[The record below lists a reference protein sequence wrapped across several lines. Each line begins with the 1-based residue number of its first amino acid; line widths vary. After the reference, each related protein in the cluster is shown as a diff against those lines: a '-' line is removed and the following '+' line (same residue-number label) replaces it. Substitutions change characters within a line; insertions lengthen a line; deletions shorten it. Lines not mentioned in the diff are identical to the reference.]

1 MMESKKIWWMIKKDL
16 LTLWRHKVQFVSL
29 ILFPIL
35 MIALCGWGMGGT
47 VENTPVVI
55 VKQTSGYIT
64 DQAINAIKEDKTF
77 EVKDILSDP
86 DEAKKMVDKG
96 EVKSAIILSSDCEK
110 DGSRN
115 AILYIDSSDQMTTQ
129 MVVPTTQRIFASLS
143 EQIEI
148 NKIASAN
155 RNTNQLT
162 SMKQAIKLQI
172 NKIYGEI
179 EYIDFLLPGVLAM
192 TMFMSSMLGLGD
204 SIAGERERG
213 ELARLFMTPTSIS
226 SVLTGKIIS
235 QVVKEMIRAI
245 ILILSAMLI
254 FNVVL
259 NGSLALLI
267 LVMLISVLCFVG
279 FAMMIS
285 ATAKT
290 QEDYIQIVMP
300 LAIPMMFICG
310 VFFPKETMPWL
321 LQKIS
326 YILPLTY
333 AEDAFRAVMLQGA
346 GLSSIAMDLVVLL
359 MFTALFFIVGVV
371 RFNRDI

>member
-1 MMESKKIWWMIKKDL
+1 MGLAYS
-16 LTLWRHKVQFVSL
+16 QF
-29 ILFPIL
+29 
-35 MIALCGWGMGGT
+35 
-47 VENTPVVI
+47 
-55 VKQTSGYIT
+55 
-64 DQAINAIKEDKTF
+64 AIRNA
-77 EVKDILSDP
+77 V
-86 DEAKKMVDKG
+86 KKMVDDGK
-96 EVKSAIILSSDCEK
+96 VKSAIILSSDFEEE
-110 DGSRN
+110 GSRN

-143 EQIEI
+143 EQIEMS
-148 NKIASAN
+148 KLESSN

-162 SMKQAIKLQI
+162 SFKQSIKLQI

-192 TMFMSSMLGLGD
+192 TMFMSSMLGLGN

-235 QVVKEMIRAI
+235 EVVKEMIRAI

-254 FNVVL
+254 FSAVI

-267 LVMLISVLCFVG
+267 FVMLISVLCFVG
-279 FAMMIS
+279 FGMMIS
-285 ATAKT
+285 ATSKT

-300 LAIPMMFICG
+300 IALPMMFICG

-326 YILPLTY
+326 YFLPLTY
-333 AEDAFRAVMLQGA
+333 ANDAFRAVMLQGA
-346 GLSSIAMDLVVLL
+346 GLTSIVWDLVVLL
-359 MFTALFFIVGVV
+359 IFTLIFFIVGVL

>member
-1 MMESKKIWWMIKKDL
+1 METKKIWWMIKKDL
-16 LTLWRHKVQFVSL
+16 LTLWRHKVQFASL

-55 VKQTSGYIT
+55 VKQTSGEIT
-64 DQAINAIKEDKTF
+64 DQTINAIKVDKTF

-86 DEAKKMVDKG
+86 DEAKKMVDNG
-96 EVKSAIILSSDCEK
+96 EAKSAIILSADYESEGK
-110 DGSRN
+110 RN

-143 EQIEI
+143 EQIEMS
-148 NKIASAN
+148 KVESAYQ
-155 RNTNQLT
+155 NTDRGT
-162 SMKQAIKLQI
+162 AVKQAIKLQI

-192 TMFMSSMLGLGD
+192 TMFMSSMLGLGN

-226 SVLTGKIIS
+226 SVLSGKIIS
-235 QVVKEMIRAI
+235 QVVKEMIRAVV
-245 ILILSAMLI
+245 LILSAMLI
-254 FNVVL
+254 FNAVI
-259 NGSLALLI
+259 NGSFALLI

-279 FAMMIS
+279 FGMMIS
-285 ATAKT
+285 ATSKT

-300 LAIPMMFICG
+300 IAMPMMFICG

-326 YILPLTY
+326 YLLPLTY
-333 AEDAFRAVMLQGA
+333 ANDAFRAVMLQGA
-346 GLSSIAMDLVVLL
+346 GLGSIAFDLLVLL
-359 MFTALFFIVGVV
+359 LFTLLFFVVGVV

>member
-1 MMESKKIWWMIKKDL
+1 METKKIWWMIKKDL

-86 DEAKKMVDKG
+86 DEAKKMVDNG
-96 EVKSAIILSSDCEK
+96 EVKSAIILSSDFEE

-129 MVVPTTQRIFASLS
+129 MVVPTTQRIFATLS
-143 EQIEI
+143 EEIEMS
-148 NKIASAN
+148 KVASAN
-155 RNTNQLT
+155 KNTDQIT
-162 SMKQAIKLQI
+162 SFKQSVKLQI

-226 SVLTGKIIS
+226 SVLSGKIIS
-235 QVVKEMIRAI
+235 QLVKEMIRAI
-245 ILILSAMLI
+245 ILILSAMAI
-254 FNVVL
+254 FNVVI
-259 NGSLALLI
+259 NGNFALLI

-300 LAIPMMFICG
+300 IAIPMMFICG

-346 GLSSIAMDLVVLL
+346 GLSSIALDLVVLL
-359 MFTALFFIVGVV
+359 LFTAFFFVMGVL

>member
-1 MMESKKIWWMIKKDL
+1 MESKKIWWMIKKDL

-55 VKQTSGYIT
+55 VKQTAGEIT
-64 DQAINAIKEDKTF
+64 DQTINAIKADKTF

-86 DEAKKMVDKG
+86 DEAKKMVEEG
-96 EVKSAIILSSDCEK
+96 QVRSAIILSADYEE
-110 DGSRN
+110 DGNRN

-129 MVVPTTQRIFASLS
+129 MVVPTVQRIFASLS
-143 EQIEI
+143 EQVEMSKLEAV
-148 NKIASAN
+148 NKNVDGITAV
-155 RNTNQLT
+155 
-162 SMKQAIKLQI
+162 KQGIKLQI

-179 EYIDFLLPGVLAM
+179 EYIDFLLPGVLGM
-192 TMFMSSMLGLGD
+192 TMFMSSMMGLGN
-204 SIAGERERG
+204 SVAGERERG

-226 SVLTGKIIS
+226 SVLSGKIIS
-235 QVVKEMIRAI
+235 QVVKEMIRAV

-254 FNVVL
+254 FNVVI
-259 NGSLALLI
+259 NGNFALLV

-279 FAMMIS
+279 FGMMIS
-285 ATAKT
+285 ATSKT

-300 LAIPMMFICG
+300 IAMPMMFICG

-326 YILPLTY
+326 YLLPLTY

-346 GLSSIAMDLVVLL
+346 GLNSIALDLIVLL
-359 MFTALFFIVGVV
+359 IFTLLFFVVGVV

>member
-86 DEAKKMVDKG
+86 DEAKKMVDNG
-96 EVKSAIILSSDCEK
+96 EVKSAIILSSDFEK

>member
-86 DEAKKMVDKG
+86 DEAKKMVDNG
-96 EVKSAIILSSDCEK
+96 EVKSAIILSSDFEN

-226 SVLTGKIIS
+226 SVITGKIIS

-359 MFTALFFIVGVV
+359 MFTAFFFIVGVV

>member
-1 MMESKKIWWMIKKDL
+1 MESKKIWWMIKKDL

-55 VKQTSGYIT
+55 VKQTSGAIT
-64 DQAINAIKEDKTF
+64 DQTINAIKADKTF

-86 DEAKKMVDKG
+86 DEAKEMVDNG
-96 EVKSAIILSSDCEK
+96 QVKSAIILSSDYEE
-110 DGSRN
+110 DGNRN

-129 MVVPTTQRIFASLS
+129 MVVPTTQRIFATLS
-143 EQIEI
+143 EQIEMS
-148 NKIASAN
+148 KVESPN
-155 RNTNQLT
+155 RNTDRVT
-162 SMKQAIKLQI
+162 AVKQAIKLQI

-192 TMFMSSMLGLGD
+192 TMFMSSMLGLGN

-235 QVVKEMIRAI
+235 QVVKEMIRAV

-254 FNVVL
+254 FNVVI
-259 NGSLALLI
+259 NGNFALLV

-279 FAMMIS
+279 FGMMIS
-285 ATAKT
+285 ATSKT

-300 LAIPMMFICG
+300 IAMPMMFICG

-326 YILPLTY
+326 YLLPLTY

-346 GLSSIAMDLVVLL
+346 GLSSIALDLVILL
-359 MFTALFFIVGVV
+359 IFTLLFFVVGVV

>member
-1 MMESKKIWWMIKKDL
+1 MESKKIWWMIKKDL
-16 LTLWRHKVQFVSL
+16 LTLWRHKVQFISL

-55 VKQTSGYIT
+55 VKQTSGYFT
-64 DQAINAIKEDKTF
+64 DQAINAIKADKTF

-86 DEAKKMVDKG
+86 DEAKKMVDDGK
-96 EVKSAIILSSDCEK
+96 VTSAIILSSDFEE

-115 AILYIDSSDQMTTQ
+115 AILYIDSSEQMTTQ

-143 EQIEI
+143 EQIEVS
-148 NKIASAN
+148 KLESSTK
-155 RNTNQLT
+155 NTNKF
-162 SMKQAIKLQI
+162 SSVKQSIKLQI

-179 EYIDFLLPGVLAM
+179 EYIDYLLPGVLAM
-192 TMFMSSMLGLGD
+192 TMFMSSMLGLGN

-235 QVVKEMIRAI
+235 EVVKEMIRAI

-254 FNVVL
+254 FNAVI

-279 FAMMIS
+279 FGMMIS
-285 ATAKT
+285 ATSKT

-300 LAIPMMFICG
+300 IALPMMFICG

-326 YILPLTY
+326 YFLPLTY
-333 AEDAFRAVMLQGA
+333 ANDAFRAVMLQGA
-346 GLSSIAMDLVVLL
+346 GFPDIVWDLVVLL
-359 MFTALFFIVGVV
+359 IFTLFFFVVGVV

>member
-1 MMESKKIWWMIKKDL
+1 METKKVWWMIKKDL

-35 MIALCGWGMGGT
+35 MVALCGWGMGGT

-55 VKQTSGYIT
+55 VKQTSGEIT
-64 DQAINAIKEDKTF
+64 DQAINAIKADNTF

-86 DEAKKMVDKG
+86 DEAKRMVDDG
-96 EVKSAIILSSDCEK
+96 EVRSAIILSPNFEEGD
-110 DGSRN
+110 SRN
-115 AILYIDSSDQMTTQ
+115 VVLYIDSSDQMTTQ
-129 MVVPTTQRIFASLS
+129 MVVPTTQKIFASLS
-143 EQIEI
+143 EQIGMS
-148 NKIASAN
+148 KIISPN
-155 RNTNQLT
+155 QNTNQVIAAT
-162 SMKQAIKLQI
+162 QAIKLQV

-179 EYIDFLLPGVLAM
+179 EYIDYLLPGILAM
-192 TMFMSSMLGLGD
+192 SMFMSSMLGLGN

-213 ELARLFMTPTSIS
+213 ELARLFMTPTSVS
-226 SVLTGKIIS
+226 SVLSGKIIS
-235 QVVKEMIRAI
+235 QLVKEMIQALV
-245 ILILSAMLI
+245 LIFAAMII
-254 FNVVL
+254 FNVVI

-279 FAMMIS
+279 FGMMIS
-285 ATAKT
+285 ATSKT

-300 LAIPMMFICG
+300 IAMPMMFVCG

-326 YILPLTY
+326 YFLPLTY
-333 AEDAFRAVMLQGA
+333 ANEAVRAVMLQGV
-346 GLSSIAMDLVVLL
+346 GIADVAVDLLILL
-359 MFTALFFIVGVV
+359 GFTALFFIVGVV

>member
-1 MMESKKIWWMIKKDL
+1 METKKIWWMIKKDL

-55 VKQTSGYIT
+55 VKQTSGEFT
-64 DQAINAIKEDKTF
+64 DQAINAIKSDKTF
-77 EVKDILSDP
+77 DVKNILSDP
-86 DEAKKMVDKG
+86 NEAKDMVDNG
-96 EVKSAIILSSDCEK
+96 EVKSAIILSPDFEE
-110 DGSRN
+110 DGSRS

-129 MVVPTTQRIFASLS
+129 MVVPTTQKIFSALS
-143 EQIEI
+143 EQIEMSQ
-148 NKIASAN
+148 IASAKN
-155 RNTNQLT
+155 NTDAAVSAVQ
-162 SMKQAIKLQI
+162 SIKLQV

-192 TMFMSSMLGLGD
+192 TMFMSSMLGLGN

-213 ELARLFMTPTSIS
+213 ELARLFMTPTSVS
-226 SVLTGKIIS
+226 SVLSGKIIS

-245 ILILSAMLI
+245 ILILAAMFL
-254 FNVVL
+254 FSVVI
-259 NGSLALLI
+259 NGSMALLI

-279 FAMMIS
+279 FGMMIS
-285 ATAKT
+285 ATSKT

-300 LAIPMMFICG
+300 IAIPMMFICG

-326 YILPLTY
+326 YLLPLTY
-333 AEDAFRAVMLQGA
+333 AEDAFRAVMLKGA
-346 GLSSIAMDLVVLL
+346 GIEVIALDLLILL
-359 MFTALFFIVGVV
+359 AFTALFFIVGVV

>member
-1 MMESKKIWWMIKKDL
+1 MESKKIWWMIKKDL

-86 DEAKKMVDKG
+86 DEAKKMVDNG
-96 EVKSAIILSSDCEK
+96 EVKSAIILSSDFEK

>member
-1 MMESKKIWWMIKKDL
+1 MMERKKIWWMIKKDL

-96 EVKSAIILSSDCEK
+96 EVKSAIILSSDFEK

-129 MVVPTTQRIFASLS
+129 MVVPTTQRIVASLS

>member
-96 EVKSAIILSSDCEK
+96 EVKSAIILSSDFEK

-129 MVVPTTQRIFASLS
+129 MVVPTTQRICASLS

>member
-1 MMESKKIWWMIKKDL
+1 MARL
-16 LTLWRHKVQFVSL
+16 
-29 ILFPIL
+29 
-35 MIALCGWGMGGT
+35 
-47 VENTPVVI
+47 
-55 VKQTSGYIT
+55 
-64 DQAINAIKEDKTF
+64 KT
-77 EVKDILSDP
+77 
-86 DEAKKMVDKG
+86 
-96 EVKSAIILSSDCEK
+96 
-110 DGSRN
+110 N
-115 AILYIDSSDQMTTQ
+115 QMTTQ
-129 MVVPTTQRIFASLS
+129 MVVPTTQRIFATLS
-143 EQIEI
+143 EEIEMS
-148 NKIASAN
+148 KVASAN
-155 RNTNQLT
+155 KNTDQIT
-162 SMKQAIKLQI
+162 SFKQSVKLQI

-226 SVLTGKIIS
+226 SVLSGKIIS
-235 QVVKEMIRAI
+235 QLVKEMIRAI
-245 ILILSAMLI
+245 ILILSAMAI
-254 FNVVL
+254 FNVVI
-259 NGSLALLI
+259 NGNFALLI

-300 LAIPMMFICG
+300 IAIPMMFICG

-346 GLSSIAMDLVVLL
+346 GLSSIALDLVVLL
-359 MFTALFFIVGVV
+359 LFTAFFFVMGVL

>member
-96 EVKSAIILSSDCEK
+96 EVKSAIILSSDFEK

>member
-96 EVKSAIILSSDCEK
+96 EVKSAIILSSDFEK

-226 SVLTGKIIS
+226 SVLAGKIIS

>member
-1 MMESKKIWWMIKKDL
+1 MENKKIWWMIKKDL
-16 LTLWRHKVQFVSL
+16 LTLWRHKVQFASL

-55 VKQTSGYIT
+55 VKQTSGQIT
-64 DQAINAIKEDKTF
+64 DQTINAIKADNTF

-86 DEAKKMVDKG
+86 DEAKKMVDNG
-96 EVKSAIILSSDCEK
+96 DVRSAIILSSDYENE
-110 DGSRN
+110 GSRN

-143 EQIEI
+143 EQIKMSKMESP
-148 NKIASAN
+148 NM
-155 RNTNQLT
+155 NTDRVT
-162 SMKQAIKLQI
+162 AAKQAIKLQI

-179 EYIDFLLPGVLAM
+179 EYIDYLLPGVLAM
-192 TMFMSSMLGLGD
+192 TMFMSSMLGLGN

-226 SVLTGKIIS
+226 SVLSGKIIS
-235 QVVKEMIRAI
+235 QVVKEMIRAVV
-245 ILILSAMLI
+245 LILSAVLI
-254 FNVVL
+254 FNAVI
-259 NGSLALLI
+259 NGSFALLV

-279 FAMMIS
+279 FGMMIS
-285 ATAKT
+285 ATSKT

-300 LAIPMMFICG
+300 IAMPMMFICG

-326 YILPLTY
+326 YLLPLTY
-333 AEDAFRAVMLQGA
+333 ANDAFRAVMLQGA
-346 GLSSIAMDLVVLL
+346 GLNSIALDLGVLL
-359 MFTALFFIVGVV
+359 IFTLLFFVVGVV

>member
-1 MMESKKIWWMIKKDL
+1 METKKIWWMIKKDL
-16 LTLWRHKVQFVSL
+16 LTLWRHKVQFISL

-55 VKQTSGYIT
+55 VKQTSGDIT
-64 DQAINAIKEDKTF
+64 DQVINAIKSDNTF
-77 EVKDILSDP
+77 DVKDILSDP
-86 DEAKKMVDKG
+86 DEAKAMVNNG
-96 EVKSAIILSSDCEK
+96 EVRSAIILSPDFEEE
-110 DGSRN
+110 GSRS

-129 MVVPTTQRIFASLS
+129 MVVPTTQRIFSSLS
-143 EQIEI
+143 EQIEMKRI
-148 NKIASAN
+148 NSIN
-155 RNTNQLT
+155 NNTNAIT
-162 SMKQAIKLQI
+162 STVQSIKLQI

-192 TMFMSSMLGLGD
+192 TMFMSSMMGLGN

-213 ELARLFMTPTSIS
+213 ELARLFMTPTSVS
-226 SVLTGKIIS
+226 SVLSGKIIS

-245 ILILSAMLI
+245 ILILAAMLI
-254 FNVVL
+254 FNVVI
-259 NGSLALLI
+259 NGSMLLLI

-279 FAMMIS
+279 FGMMIS
-285 ATAKT
+285 ATSKT

-300 LAIPMMFICG
+300 IAMPMMFICG

-326 YILPLTY
+326 YFLPLTY
-333 AEDAFRAVMLQGA
+333 AEDAFRAVMLKGA
-346 GLSSIAMDLVVLL
+346 GIESIAIDLVILL
-359 MFTALFFIVGVV
+359 AFTAFFFIIGVV